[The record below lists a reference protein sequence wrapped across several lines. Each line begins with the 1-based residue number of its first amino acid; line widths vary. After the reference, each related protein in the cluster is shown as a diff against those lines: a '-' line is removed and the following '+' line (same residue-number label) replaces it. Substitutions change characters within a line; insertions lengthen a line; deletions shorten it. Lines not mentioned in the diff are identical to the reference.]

1 MQHMVPAWT
10 ERVKVRFGK
19 THQVAWTAYDA
30 AFRRHSTIPSN
41 SDSPQCCSPWRAL
54 QDGAGQQSAGTAIK
68 FGSQAGWE
76 PSRVSVGIRSLAFEQ
91 CYGDH
96 IMIGN

>member
-1 MQHMVPAWT
+1 MQQMAPART

-30 AFRRHSTIPSN
+30 ALRRHSTTLSD
-41 SDSPQCCSPWRAL
+41 SDSPQCCSPGRAL
-54 QDGAGQQSAGTAIK
+54 QGGAEQQSAGTAIG

-76 PSRVSVGIRSLAFEQ
+76 PGRVSVGIRGLASGQ
-91 CYGDH
+91 CCGDH
-96 IMIGN
+96 ILIGN

>member
-1 MQHMVPAWT
+1 MQEMVPAWT

-30 AFRRHSTIPSN
+30 ALRRHSTTLSD
-41 SDSPQCCSPWRAL
+41 SDSPHCCSPPRAL
-54 QDGAGQQSAGTAIK
+54 QSGAGGRVLAQQSDLGARQV
-68 FGSQAGWE
+68 GSQAGFSWE
-76 PSRVSVGIRSLAFEQ
+76 SKGLPLDSAME
-91 CYGDH
+91 